1 MTNVRKL
8 GSVLAVVAT
17 VAVFAVCFRMLAQVI
32 GITSPWLWLL
42 AMFYFL
48 GIAKVAEPIFMLP
61 MPASLRGI
69 RASERSGDAYRRLGV
84 HRFGRFLRD
93 SPFRRLN
100 ASVYT
105 SQAPEAGDL
114 ARLSAQ
120 AESAEATH
128 FWAAVL
134 FTPYIAYLFVAGNA
148 GTASVFLLVQALFN
162 VYPILHLRVVRARLE
177 SIRARAHQRSVRG
190 SETAVDDA

>member
-1 MTNVRKL
+1 MSSVRKL
-8 GSVLAVVAT
+8 GSVLAVAAT
-17 VAVFAVCFRMLAQVI
+17 VAVFAACFRLLAQVI
-32 GITSPWLWLL
+32 GMASPWLWLL

-48 GIAKVAEPIFMLP
+48 GIAKVAEPIVRLR

-69 RASERSGDAYRRLGV
+69 RASERSGDVYRRLGV
-84 HRFGRFLRD
+84 LRFGRFLRD

-105 SQAPEAGDL
+105 SPAPGDL
-114 ARLSAQ
+114 PRLSAQ

-134 FTPYIAYLFVAGNA
+134 FTPYIAFLFAVGNVRIAG
-148 GTASVFLLVQALFN
+148 VFLLVQVLFN
-162 VYPILHLRVVRARLE
+162 VYPILHLRVVRSRLE
-177 SIRARAHQRSVRG
+177 SIRARAQRRSARG
-190 SETAVDDA
+190 SGPAVADA